1 MHTPTRTTPLDRV
14 VEAHDESPHS
24 NAGADLV
31 PEQRS
36 IPFILPPVT
45 SLVQPPKDIA
55 ADAED
60 EAFFASWPM
69 STVQADD
76 RSLQDSPV
84 ASAASTESAALH
96 GGNSQNGGSKPP
108 LTSPSEPTQ
117 DQPSPHI
124 SGGSNGSV
132 SAASLAAPAVDG
144 SRRRVSSSDRAE
156 WPGPRLPRIVSSE
169 VLDAVRT
176 QLSLSDES
184 TEHALLF

>member
-14 VEAHDESPHS
+14 VVAHDGSPHS
-24 NAGADLV
+24 NASADLV

-36 IPFILPPVT
+36 IPFIVPPVT
-45 SLVQPPKDIA
+45 SLVQPPKNIA

-60 EAFFASWPM
+60 AAFFASWPIG
-69 STVQADD
+69 TVQADA

-84 ASAASTESAALH
+84 ASAASTESAALPD
-96 GGNSQNGGSKPP
+96 GDSPKGGSKFPLVSPP
-108 LTSPSEPTQ
+108 EPIQ

-124 SGGSNGSV
+124 SGGSNSSV

-144 SRRRVSSSDRAE
+144 SRRRVSSSDRAG

-169 VLDAVRT
+169 VLDAVRI

-184 TEHALLF
+184 TEHEFLF